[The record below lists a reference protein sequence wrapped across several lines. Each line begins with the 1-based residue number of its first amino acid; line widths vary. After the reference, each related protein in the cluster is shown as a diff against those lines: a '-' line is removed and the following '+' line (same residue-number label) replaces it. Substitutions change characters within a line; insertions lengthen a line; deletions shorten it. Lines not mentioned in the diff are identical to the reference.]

1 MGGCLARP
9 AGTRRVDVV
18 RPARSEDARGK
29 EDRPSHRVSDRLPLS
44 PLDSALCIRGLV
56 VYWAFGFDR
65 RLDPDAVRASLA
77 ATLVKYP
84 ALAGR
89 ARVRARRGA
98 TLSLEVDLDHPNA
111 GVAFEVRDE
120 PATTL
125 EDLRR
130 AGPPSAQNNVT
141 PSSLFRPL
149 HIRCC
154 ENEGALCAVRL
165 TRLGGAAAPA
175 TVLGVSWSHAL
186 ADGRAMR
193 AFCEAWTSEALARA
207 AAAPRAPPPRAAR
220 SATRATTASRCWRA
234 RSRATRARS
243 PSCGWSS
250 PRSRLRRRGAR
261 AASWATWRSGGSR
274 RSPCTSPRRT
284 RGRSRLPW
292 TRRPRT
298 TPSSRRRGR
307 CSAGSGRRTAPR
319 GGVRVRQKRARRRAR
334 SFPST
339 TGATTAAA
347 CLRTCSG
354 TPRSWRA
361 RGSRRKRRART
372 EARGTG
378 TRDAPRRRRRKP
390 PRVAWRARRASPC
403 PPPNRRRAS
412 ARRARRDLRARA
424 RLHRDADRRRGR
436 GRGGRRVFPQRV
448 AVSRNLGLRLRRRR
462 RRRRRRRDLL
472 LRLRAAGGG
481 VDGGRAWPARGGGLD
496 VSMNVPRR
504 LAART
509 PREMQEVV
517 RALSDGN
524 VPARGA
530 G

>member
-130 AGPPSAQNNVT
+130 AGPPPAQNNVT

-207 AAAPRAPPPRAAR
+207 AAAPRAPPPPGRPLRDPSHDRLEVLAGAEPRDARAFLELRLEEPPSAFALARGACGVLGDVAFRRLAQVTVHIPAADARALKASLDATSTNDALLAATWTLFRRLREADRAAR
-220 SATRATTASRCWRA
+220 RFKGSSKARQTARALFPVDHRRDDGRGLPSNLFGNASLMACA
-234 RSRATRARS
+234 RLEEETPGAD
-243 PSCGWSS
+243 
-250 PRSRLRRRGAR
+250 RGAR
-261 AASWATWRSGGSR
+261 DRDPGRAEEAPEKAA
-274 RSPCTSPRRT
+274 
-284 RGRSRLPW
+284 
-292 TRRPRT
+292 
-298 TPSSRRRGR
+298 
-307 CSAGSGRRTAPR
+307 
-319 GGVRVRQKRARRRAR
+319 ARRM
-334 SFPST
+334 
-339 TGATTAAA
+339 
-347 CLRTCSG
+347 
-354 TPRSWRA
+354 
-361 RGSRRKRRART
+361 
-372 EARGTG
+372 
-378 TRDAPRRRRRKP
+378 
-390 PRVAWRARRASPC
+390 
-403 PPPNRRRAS
+403 
-412 ARRARRDLRARA
+412 ARA
-424 RLHRDADRRRGR
+424 T
-436 GRGGRRVFPQRV
+436 RV
-448 AVSRNLGLRLRRRR
+448 AVSAAKSPAGSA
-462 RRRRRRRDLL
+462 
-472 LRLRAAGGG
+472 RARGEIFALARVSTATQIAAAVAAVADVECFLSAWQFPEIWDCDFDGAGAGAG
-481 VDGGRAWPARGGGLD
+481 AGATYFFGSVLPAAAWTAAAWPARGGGLD

-509 PREMQEVV
+509 PRAMQEVV

>member
-193 AFCEAWTSEALARA
+193 AFCEAWTAEALARA
-207 AAAPRAPPPRAAR
+207 AAAPPAPPPPGRPLRDPASRLEVLAGAEPRDARAFPELRLEEPPSAFALARGACGVLGDVAFRRLAQVTVHIPAADARALKASLDATSTNDALLAATWTLFRRLREADRAAR
-220 SATRATTASRCWRA
+220 RCKGSSEARQTARALFPVDHRRDDGRGLPSNLFGNASLMACA
-234 RSRATRARS
+234 RLEEETPGAD
-243 PSCGWSS
+243 
-250 PRSRLRRRGAR
+250 RGAR
-261 AASWATWRSGGSR
+261 DRDPGRAEEAPEKAA
-274 RSPCTSPRRT
+274 
-284 RGRSRLPW
+284 
-292 TRRPRT
+292 
-298 TPSSRRRGR
+298 
-307 CSAGSGRRTAPR
+307 
-319 GGVRVRQKRARRRAR
+319 ARRM
-334 SFPST
+334 
-339 TGATTAAA
+339 
-347 CLRTCSG
+347 
-354 TPRSWRA
+354 
-361 RGSRRKRRART
+361 
-372 EARGTG
+372 
-378 TRDAPRRRRRKP
+378 
-390 PRVAWRARRASPC
+390 
-403 PPPNRRRAS
+403 
-412 ARRARRDLRARA
+412 ARA
-424 RLHRDADRRRGR
+424 
-436 GRGGRRVFPQRV
+436 RV
-448 AVSRNLGLRLRRRR
+448 AVSRQVAGEFGARGEIFALARVSTATQIAAAVAAVADVECFLSAWRFPKSGTATSTAPAPAPAQPTSSAPCRRRR
-462 RRRRRRRDLL
+462 RGRRRR
-472 LRLRAAGGG
+472 G
-481 VDGGRAWPARGGGLD
+481 PRGG
-496 VSMNVPRR
+496 
-504 LAART
+504 
-509 PREMQEVV
+509 
-517 RALSDGN
+517 
-524 VPARGA
+524 A
-530 G
+530 GWTSA

>member
-175 TVLGVSWSHAL
+175 TVLGVSWRGPGGRTRDARVLRGVRPRGARARRRGAARRRRRGRPLRDPSHDRRSGAGGRGAARARAFPELEGGSPRRAFAL
-186 ADGRAMR
+186 ARGVRRPGRRGVPAAR
-193 AFCEAWTSEALARA
+193 AGHRAHPRGGREGAHRHLLDATSTNDAPPRGDVDAVPAQLGRRRPPCRQRARSGRQKRADPPPLFPVRRRPTKATHRCALFGNASLRGALRGSRRRPRRARTERTGPGPATSPRRRREKAAAAAVAAGGSRRVAASTRAGGLGAARA
-207 AAAPRAPPPRAAR
+207 AAA
-220 SATRATTASRCWRA
+220 
-234 RSRATRARS
+234 RSRAS
-243 PSCGWSS
+243 
-250 PRSRLRRRGAR
+250 
-261 AASWATWRSGGSR
+261 
-274 RSPCTSPRRT
+274 
-284 RGRSRLPW
+284 
-292 TRRPRT
+292 
-298 TPSSRRRGR
+298 
-307 CSAGSGRRTAPR
+307 
-319 GGVRVRQKRARRRAR
+319 
-334 SFPST
+334 
-339 TGATTAAA
+339 
-347 CLRTCSG
+347 
-354 TPRSWRA
+354 
-361 RGSRRKRRART
+361 
-372 EARGTG
+372 
-378 TRDAPRRRRRKP
+378 RRRRRS
-390 PRVAWRARRASPC
+390 PRWLGPSADVDVVAPLPRTAALEIWDCDFSRRAGAARRREAKRFGSVLPASADGGGVAAGLAGATPTCRGGWPRARRAAY
-403 PPPNRRRAS
+403 RRWC
-412 ARRARRDLRARA
+412 AR
-424 RLHRDADRRRGR
+424 
-436 GRGGRRVFPQRV
+436 
-448 AVSRNLGLRLRRRR
+448 
-462 RRRRRRRDLL
+462 
-472 LRLRAAGGG
+472 
-481 VDGGRAWPARGGGLD
+481 
-496 VSMNVPRR
+496 
-504 LAART
+504 
-509 PREMQEVV
+509 
-517 RALSDGN
+517 
-524 VPARGA
+524 
-530 G
+530 

>member
-234 RSRATRARS
+234 RSRATRAFPELRLEEP
-243 PSCGWSS
+243 PSAFALARGACGVLGDVAFRRLAQVTVHIPAADARALKASLDATSTNDALLAATWTLF
-250 PRSRLRRRGAR
+250 RRLREADRAVRRCKGSSEARQTARALFPVDHRRDDGRGLPSNLFGNASLMACARLEEETPGADRGAR
-261 AASWATWRSGGSR
+261 DRDPGRAEEAPEKAAAR
-274 RSPCTSPRRT
+274 RMRARD
-284 RGRSRLPW
+284 
-292 TRRPRT
+292 
-298 TPSSRRRGR
+298 
-307 CSAGSGRRTAPR
+307 
-319 GGVRVRQKRARRRAR
+319 ARRRVRRQVAGGL
-334 SFPST
+334 
-339 TGATTAAA
+339 GA
-347 CLRTCSG
+347 S
-354 TPRSWRA
+354 
-361 RGSRRKRRART
+361 
-372 EARGTG
+372 
-378 TRDAPRRRRRKP
+378 
-390 PRVAWRARRASPC
+390 
-403 PPPNRRRAS
+403 
-412 ARRARRDLRARA
+412 ARRDLRARA

-462 RRRRRRRDLL
+462 RAPAPRVL
-472 LRLRAAGGG
+472 LRLRLPGGG
-481 VDGGRAWPARGGGLD
+481 VDGGGVARAGGGLD

>member
-193 AFCEAWTSEALARA
+193 AFCEACAYARRPPYCRQGAQGQISWSQLCDGSA
-207 AAAPRAPPPRAAR
+207 AASSGPSSSASDDEEEKERAAR
-220 SATRATTASRCWRA
+220 VPAAMSTRE
-234 RSRATRARS
+234 
-243 PSCGWSS
+243 
-250 PRSRLRRRGAR
+250 L
-261 AASWATWRSGGSR
+261 GGS
-274 RSPCTSPRRT
+274 
-284 RGRSRLPW
+284 
-292 TRRPRT
+292 
-298 TPSSRRRGR
+298 
-307 CSAGSGRRTAPR
+307 
-319 GGVRVRQKRARRRAR
+319 
-334 SFPST
+334 
-339 TGATTAAA
+339 
-347 CLRTCSG
+347 
-354 TPRSWRA
+354 
-361 RGSRRKRRART
+361 
-372 EARGTG
+372 
-378 TRDAPRRRRRKP
+378 
-390 PRVAWRARRASPC
+390 
-403 PPPNRRRAS
+403 
-412 ARRARRDLRARA
+412 
-424 RLHRDADRRRGR
+424 
-436 GRGGRRVFPQRV
+436 
-448 AVSRNLGLRLRRRR
+448 
-462 RRRRRRRDLL
+462 
-472 LRLRAAGGG
+472 
-481 VDGGRAWPARGGGLD
+481 
-496 VSMNVPRR
+496 
-504 LAART
+504 
-509 PREMQEVV
+509 
-517 RALSDGN
+517 
-524 VPARGA
+524 
-530 G
+530 

>member
-18 RPARSEDARGK
+18 RPARSEDAPGK

-77 ATLVKYP
+77 ATLAKYP

-111 GVAFEVRDE
+111 GVAFEVRDD

-130 AGPPSAQNNVT
+130 AGPPPAQNNVT

-193 AFCEAWTSEALARA
+193 AFCEAWTSEAFTRA
-207 AAAPRAPPPRAAR
+207 AAAPRAPP
-220 SATRATTASRCWRA
+220 
-234 RSRATRARS
+234 
-243 PSCGWSS
+243 
-250 PRSRLRRRGAR
+250 
-261 AASWATWRSGGSR
+261 
-274 RSPCTSPRRT
+274 
-284 RGRSRLPW
+284 
-292 TRRPRT
+292 
-298 TPSSRRRGR
+298 
-307 CSAGSGRRTAPR
+307 APR
-319 GGVRVRQKRARRRAR
+319 GGRGPGRPLRDPSHDRLEVLAGAEPHDARAFPELRLEEPPRAFALARGACGVLGDVAFRRLAQVTVHIPAADARALKASLDATSTNDALLAATWTLFRRLREADRAARRFKSSLKTRETARAL
-334 SFPST
+334 FPVDHRRDDGRGLPSNLFGNASLMACARLEET
-339 TGATTAAA
+339 TPGADRGFRFRAEEAPEKAAA
-347 CLRTCSG
+347 RRMARATRVAVRAAKSPAG
-354 TPRSWRA
+354 SARA
-361 RGSRRKRRART
+361 RGEIFALARVST
-372 EARGTG
+372 ATQI
-378 TRDAPRRRRRKP
+378 AAA
-390 PRVAWRARRASPC
+390 VAAVADVEC
-403 PPPNRRRAS
+403 FLS
-412 ARRARRDLRARA
+412 AWQ
-424 RLHRDADRRRGR
+424 
-436 GRGGRRVFPQRV
+436 FPEIWDCDFDG
-448 AVSRNLGLRLRRRR
+448 AG
-462 RRRRRRRDLL
+462 DGAG
-472 LRLRAAGGG
+472 AAYFFGS
-481 VDGGRAWPARGGGLD
+481 VLPAAAWTAAAWPARGGGLD

-504 LAART
+504 LAASA

-524 VPARGA
+524 VPAGGA

>member
-29 EDRPSHRVSDRLPLS
+29 EDRPSHRVSDRLPLV

-165 TRLGGAAAPA
+165 TR
-175 TVLGVSWSHAL
+175 
-186 ADGRAMR
+186 DRRRRGRRPSAR
-193 AFCEAWTSEALARA
+193 LLVARPGRTDARCARSARRGLPEALARA
-207 AAAPRAPPPRAAR
+207 AAARARRLPRAAR

-234 RSRATRARS
+234 RSARDARAFPGCGWRS
-243 PSCGWSS
+243 PPSAFA
-250 PRSRLRRRGAR
+250 LARGACGVLGDVAPSAR
-261 AASWATWRSGGSR
+261 AGHRAHPRGGREGAQGS
-274 RSPCTSPRRT
+274 
-284 RGRSRLPW
+284 W

-307 CSAGSGRRTAPR
+307 CSAGSGGGPRRAEVE
-319 GGVRVRQKRARRRAR
+319 GFVGKRARRRAR
-334 SFPST
+334 PVDHRLQD
-339 TGATTAAA
+339 APPAY
-347 CLRTCSG
+347 LRTCSG
-354 TPRSWRA
+354 TPRSRRA

-378 TRDAPRRRRRKP
+378 TRDAPRRPPEKAAARRT
-390 PRVAWRARRASPC
+390 ARARRSPC
-403 PPPNRRRAS
+403 PPPRRRP
-412 ARRARRDLRARA
+412 RRARAALQVFALARVSTATQIAA
-424 RLHRDADRRRGR
+424 RSRPWRTSSVSSARGSFPKSGTATSSAPAPAPAAQPTSSAPCAGGGGGRRGQD
-436 GRGGRRVFPQRV
+436 GRGG
-448 AVSRNLGLRLRRRR
+448 
-462 RRRRRRRDLL
+462 
-472 LRLRAAGGG
+472 
-481 VDGGRAWPARGGGLD
+481 GRAGRHC
-496 VSMNVPRR
+496 MNVP
-504 LAART
+504 AVFGWPRT

-517 RALSDGN
+517 RALSDGL

>member
-207 AAAPRAPPPRAAR
+207 AAAPRAPPPPGRPLRDPSHDRLEVLAGAEPRDARAFPELRLEEPPSAFALARGACGVLGDVAFRRLAQVTVHIPAADARALKASLDATSTNDALLAATWTLFRRLREADRAAR
-220 SATRATTASRCWRA
+220 RFKGSSKARQTARALFPVDHRRDDGRGLPSNLFGNASLMACA
-234 RSRATRARS
+234 RLEEETPGAD
-243 PSCGWSS
+243 
-250 PRSRLRRRGAR
+250 RGAR
-261 AASWATWRSGGSR
+261 DRDPGRAEEAPEKAA
-274 RSPCTSPRRT
+274 
-284 RGRSRLPW
+284 
-292 TRRPRT
+292 
-298 TPSSRRRGR
+298 
-307 CSAGSGRRTAPR
+307 
-319 GGVRVRQKRARRRAR
+319 ARRM
-334 SFPST
+334 
-339 TGATTAAA
+339 
-347 CLRTCSG
+347 
-354 TPRSWRA
+354 
-361 RGSRRKRRART
+361 
-372 EARGTG
+372 
-378 TRDAPRRRRRKP
+378 
-390 PRVAWRARRASPC
+390 
-403 PPPNRRRAS
+403 
-412 ARRARRDLRARA
+412 ARA
-424 RLHRDADRRRGR
+424 T
-436 GRGGRRVFPQRV
+436 RV
-448 AVSRNLGLRLRRRR
+448 AVSAAKSPAGSA
-462 RRRRRRRDLL
+462 
-472 LRLRAAGGG
+472 RARGEIFALARVSTATQIAAAVAAVADVECFLSAWQFPEIWDCDFDGAGAGAG
-481 VDGGRAWPARGGGLD
+481 AGATYFFGSVLPAAAWTAAAWPARGGGLD

>member
-65 RLDPDAVRASLA
+65 WLDPDAVRASLA

-130 AGPPSAQNNVT
+130 AGPPPAQNNVT

-207 AAAPRAPPPRAAR
+207 AAAPRAPPPPGRPLRDPSHDRLEVLAGAEPRDARAFPELRLEEPPSAFALARGACGVLGDVAFRRLAQVTVHIPAADARALKASLDATSTNDALLAATWTLFRRLREADRAAR
-220 SATRATTASRCWRA
+220 RFKGSSEARQTARALFPVDHRRDDGRGLPSNLFGNASLMACA
-234 RSRATRARS
+234 RLEEETPGAD
-243 PSCGWSS
+243 
-250 PRSRLRRRGAR
+250 RGAR
-261 AASWATWRSGGSR
+261 DRDPGRAEEAPEKAA
-274 RSPCTSPRRT
+274 
-284 RGRSRLPW
+284 
-292 TRRPRT
+292 
-298 TPSSRRRGR
+298 
-307 CSAGSGRRTAPR
+307 
-319 GGVRVRQKRARRRAR
+319 ARRMVRA
-334 SFPST
+334 T
-339 TGATTAAA
+339 
-347 CLRTCSG
+347 
-354 TPRSWRA
+354 
-361 RGSRRKRRART
+361 
-372 EARGTG
+372 
-378 TRDAPRRRRRKP
+378 
-390 PRVAWRARRASPC
+390 
-403 PPPNRRRAS
+403 
-412 ARRARRDLRARA
+412 
-424 RLHRDADRRRGR
+424 
-436 GRGGRRVFPQRV
+436 RV
-448 AVSRNLGLRLRRRR
+448 AVSAAKSPAGSA
-462 RRRRRRRDLL
+462 
-472 LRLRAAGGG
+472 RARGEIFALARVSTATQIAAAVAAVADVECFLSAWQFPEIWDFDFDGNGAG
-481 VDGGRAWPARGGGLD
+481 DGPAYFFGSVFPAAAWTCAAWPARGGGLD

-504 LAART
+504 LAARV

-517 RALSDGN
+517 RLLSDGN